1 MQLGGVDL
9 SNVDITQPFSVD
21 FSIPA
26 NASIAV
32 KRAALSRARAAF
44 EAFET
49 VKRRWHIQ
57 LDLNLVNHGRCI
69 TYIFPLGPVAQ

>member
-21 FSIPA
+21 FSVPA
-26 NASIAV
+26 DTSISV
-32 KRAALSRARAAF
+32 KRDALSRARAAF

-49 VKRRWHIQ
+49 VKRRWRVQ
-57 LDLNLVNHGRCI
+57 LDLDLVNHGRCI
-69 TYIFPLGPVAQ
+69 TYIFPLGPVPQ